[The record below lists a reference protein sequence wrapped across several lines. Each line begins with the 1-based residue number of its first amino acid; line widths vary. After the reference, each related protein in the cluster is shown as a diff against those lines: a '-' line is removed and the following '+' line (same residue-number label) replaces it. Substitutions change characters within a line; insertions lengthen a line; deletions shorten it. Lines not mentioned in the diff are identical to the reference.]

1 MKVVVAGTFDV
12 LHPGHL
18 YFLEEA
24 AELGDLYVI
33 IARDCN
39 IDKKKKMIFSEKER
53 LKMIQSLKPV
63 KEAILGDRN
72 DFFKP
77 IEEISPDYIF
87 LGPDQDEKWVRSEI
101 TRRGLNIK
109 VRRLPERLPYSSS
122 EIKNQ
127 MDANNRTD

>member
-18 YFLEEA
+18 YLLEEA
-24 AELGDLYVI
+24 AKIGEVYVI
-33 IARDCN
+33 IARDSN
-39 IDKKKKMIFSEKER
+39 IDEKKNIVFTEDER
-53 LKMIQSLKPV
+53 LRMVDGLKPV
-63 KEAILGDRN
+63 KKAILGDKN

-77 IEEISPDYIF
+77 IEEISPDIIF

-101 TRRGLNIK
+101 KGRGLSIE

-122 EIKNQ
+122 EMRKRMAQ
-127 MDANNRTD
+127 C